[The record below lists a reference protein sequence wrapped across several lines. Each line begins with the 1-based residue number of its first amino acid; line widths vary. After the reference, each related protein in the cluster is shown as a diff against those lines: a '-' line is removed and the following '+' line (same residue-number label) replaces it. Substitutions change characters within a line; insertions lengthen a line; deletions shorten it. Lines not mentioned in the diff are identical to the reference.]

1 MQMRR
6 ILRKWRSSALFG
18 LIELALRSTF
28 VLEEQ
33 NALVFKRVSI
43 VFVAEGA
50 EEGSFKNYF
59 KY

>member
-33 NALVFKRVSI
+33 NDLVFKRISI
-43 VFVAEGA
+43 VFVAEGV
-50 EEGSFKNYF
+50 EEGSFKNSF